1 MKPTTPATPIDR
13 RDDDDG
19 VGPPARLRLGERE
32 RDRRERDD
40 GDGGTADVEVGVVFV
55 TTFGDRPRAHDH
67 ERGDRNVDEERP
79 PPAGAVDEPATDER
93 AECAGDAAERR
104 PGADGPGPIVL
115 DEAGLQDRQTP
126 GREQRRSHTLQDP
139 RRDQHAG
146 PLGGAAQ
153 DGCDGEPD
161 GADEEDPATAVA
173 VAECAAE
180 QDQGGECD
188 EVAGEHPLERRD
200 VDTQVVADVR
210 QGDVDDGRVELT
222 HRTRGNRGDERDA
235 AAVRAVFQLAGCGGH
250 VSAGRAHGAIMREAR
265 RRQARCRSRASSAT
279 K

>member
-1 MKPTTPATPIDR
+1 MTTTGSDHPR
-13 RDDDDG
+13 GRDS
-19 VGPPARLRLGERE
+19 VSVSV
-32 RDRRERDD
+32 DRRERDD

-55 TTFGDRPRAHDH
+55 TTFGDRPRADDH

-104 PGADGPGPIVL
+104 PGADGAGPIVL
-115 DEAGLQDRQTP
+115 GEAGLQDRQTP

-180 QDQGGECD
+180 QDQRGECD

-235 AAVRAVFQLAGCGGH
+235 AAVRVGIPTRLGAEGTYPLAALMGPSC
-250 VSAGRAHGAIMREAR
+250 EAR
-265 RRQARCRSRASSAT
+265 RRQPRCRSRASSAT